1 MVLEVSYIKVFG
13 LALHGLILGPFYPSV
28 NNMRETFGEGGGG
41 HASVRVQCVSK
52 LFYDLEEKV
61 KVSRVRP
68 FGDIAEP
75 GGADSGPGK
84 GRALRPRQSSG

>member
-1 MVLEVSYIKVFG
+1 MVLDVFG

-28 NNMRETFGEGGGG
+28 NIMKETFGEGGGG
-41 HASVRVQCVSK
+41 HASVCVSK
-52 LFYDLEEKV
+52 LFYDLEKV

-68 FGDIAEP
+68 FGDIAEL

-84 GRALRPRQSSG
+84 GRALRRPRQSSG